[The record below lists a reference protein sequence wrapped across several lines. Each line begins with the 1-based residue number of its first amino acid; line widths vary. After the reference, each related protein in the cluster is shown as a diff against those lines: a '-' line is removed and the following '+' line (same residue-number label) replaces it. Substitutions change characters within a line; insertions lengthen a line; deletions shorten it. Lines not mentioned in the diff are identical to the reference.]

1 MSEKIHRISRKD
13 FLKLA
18 GLGLGTWMVDAI
30 FGSDQIDFYSLFD
43 EKLPPVK
50 IILPYRGNTLK
61 LVDYFLGGKLSAL
74 VTNPQ
79 TIVYRVWDLTEKDE
93 TNLKDLLGDYSCE
106 EFRDFYLYTFPIKE
120 GEGLNNS
127 FRLLISK
134 ESKGSRLK
142 IVQAFK
148 KNDNKSITIARLPH
162 QILSEIPE
170 ICAGISIGATNPYF
184 ISYAEEGINVFGFE
198 ENDYTFPFAPYVL
211 LNFVGNLQNPRDAL
225 LLEKVSRRSPL
236 GEYHHRNLVN
246 IGQGILYQPQY
257 IISKEEDGQIIFRGS
272 QTFEHRWD
280 QTVNLFGWV
289 GKNIVFLSGPWWF
302 NQPDNNW
309 VGGLVEEMFSR
320 IGLKENFLLAS
331 ADTGGQTGFW
341 YRNNN
346 RLCFSHE
353 DQAHQHTTAMMLGL
367 ASN

>member
-1 MSEKIHRISRKD
+1 MSENLHKISRRD

-18 GLGLGTWMVDAI
+18 GLGLGSLMVDI
-30 FGSDQIDFYSLFD
+30 VFSSDRMNFYSLFD
-43 EKLPPVK
+43 ENLPPVQ
-50 IILPYRGNTLK
+50 ILLPYRGNILK
-61 LVDYFLGGKLSAL
+61 LVDYFLRGKLSAL

-79 TIVYRVWDLTEKDE
+79 TIAYRVWDLAEKDKTKFE
-93 TNLKDLLGDYSCE
+93 DLLGDYSCE

-120 GEGLNNS
+120 GGDLNNS
-127 FRLLISK
+127 LFRLLISK
-134 ESKGSRLK
+134 HKNRLK

-148 KNDNKSITIARLPH
+148 KNDDEGSITIARLPD
-162 QILSEIPE
+162 QVLSENPE

-184 ISYAEEGINVFGFE
+184 ISYAEEGVKVFGFK
-198 ENDYTFPFAPYVL
+198 ENDYTFPFAPYAL

-225 LLEKVSRRSPL
+225 FLEEVSRGSPL

-257 IISKEEDGQIIFRGS
+257 IISKENGQIIFRGS

-289 GKNIVFLSGPWWF
+289 GENIVFLSGPWWF

-309 VGGLVEEMFSR
+309 VGGLVEEIFSR
-320 IGLKENFLLAS
+320 IGLNENFLLAS

-341 YRNNN
+341 YRDNNN
-346 RLCFSHE
+346 ELCFSHKNK
-353 DQAHQHTTAMMLGL
+353 AHQHTTVMMLGL
-367 ASN
+367 VGS